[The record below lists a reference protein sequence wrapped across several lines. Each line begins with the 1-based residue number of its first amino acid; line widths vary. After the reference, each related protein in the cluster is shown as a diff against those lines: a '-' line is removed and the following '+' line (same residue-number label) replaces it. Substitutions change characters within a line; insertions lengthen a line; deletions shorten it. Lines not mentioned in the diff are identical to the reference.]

1 MCWCWNTEMA
11 CYFEVTT
18 LSLNQNCSEYFLGEY
33 CEVQKETP
41 CPDGLFGDPSIGIC
55 GPCMCNVGIN
65 LSPVCNKTTGE
76 CYCNVSTVSSD
87 VV

>member
-1 MCWCWNTEMA
+1 MA

-18 LSLNQNCSEYFLGEY
+18 LSRNQNCSEYFLGQY

-55 GPCMCNVGIN
+55 GPCMCDVGIN

-76 CYCNVSTVSSD
+76 CYCNVSTVSFD
-87 VV
+87 AVRR